1 MNKLISVQS
10 SESEKKYDFLPKSFE
25 ETFKFA
31 ELISKTD
38 MCPREYKG
46 KIADIVIAIGTG
58 SSLGL
63 APIPSLHN
71 ISVING
77 RPSIWGDGA
86 RALLLGHKDCVD
98 IEEWFEGSEEEKTL
112 TAFCKITRRG
122 KKSPFIAKFSM
133 NDALKAGLITK
144 DIYKKYLFRMLQ
156 CRAFGFASRDSFSD
170 VLKGVITQEEANDYK
185 VSKDVKESIDIEIL
199 DAILDRKKD
208 SVSADEEI
216 IVKTI
221 YRIQSTRNIEE
232 LNILGDEIKNML
244 LSEDQKIKVRN
255 FFKQKKDEFYYSD
268 KEKNDTDVAI
278 TEIDKMKN
286 TVRENNP

>member
-1 MNKLISVQS
+1 MKKLISTQS

-38 MCPREYKG
+38 MCPRDYKG

-77 RPSIWGDGA
+77 RPAIWGDGA
-86 RALLLGHKDCVD
+86 RALLLSHRDCLD
-98 IEEWFEGSEEEKTL
+98 IEEWFEGSEEDKTL

-133 NDALKAGLITK
+133 NDALKAGLINK
-144 DIYKKYLFRMLQ
+144 DIYKKYLRRMLQ
-156 CRAFGFASRDSFSD
+156 CRSFGFASRDAFSD

-185 VSKDVKESIDIEIL
+185 VTKDVKESIDTEIL
-199 DAILDRKKD
+199 DAILGNKIDEP
-208 SVSADEEI
+208 VEDEEI
-216 IVKTI
+216 IVKAI
-221 YRIQSTRNIEE
+221 YKIQSTSNIEE
-232 LNILGDEIKNML
+232 LNMLGDEIKNMS
-244 LSEDQKIKVRN
+244 LSNDQKVKVRN
-255 FFKQKKDEFYYSD
+255 FFKQKRDEFYYSD
-268 KEKNDTDVAI
+268 DKNSIRKVETN
-278 TEIDKMKN
+278 EIYDSEN
-286 TVRENNP
+286 TLEVTNV